1 MGALLTLL
9 SKLELVH
16 ESSEHFR
23 RSLRLPMAYLYRVS
37 LLLVVHTFVSLASG
51 TYAAETA
58 IPSQHHCW
66 GRFKPGSWKT
76 VRVRTENLDAVG
88 NVASTSI
95 TETTATLTK
104 IDGTGYTLRIKV
116 IVEVAGRQYDS
127 EPKTTR
133 VGFSGETDGQSV
145 SLKSVGNEEYVVS
158 ERNVPCEVR
167 EVVIN
172 GGDTKRVTQLHYSSR
187 LAPHVLRR
195 TTVATRVED
204 GSTDYSSKVETL
216 AVDMPYRI
224 LTEMKSASFN
234 QTVVEHAGGKSMTL
248 EVHCMDVPGGV
259 VSHTSKEIDNNGTVV
274 RRSTLELVDY
284 YVDTGESEPVQTHW
298 LRRRWR
304 FNRRPR

>member
-1 MGALLTLL
+1 MGALFHLL
-9 SKLELVH
+9 SKLELVL

-23 RSLRLPMAYLYRVS
+23 RSPRIPMAYLYRVFM
-37 LLLVVHTFVSLASG
+37 LPVVLTFVFAANS
-51 TYAAETA
+51 TYAANTA
-58 IPSQHHCW
+58 IPSQHHSW

-76 VRVRTENLDAVG
+76 VRVRTENLDAFG

-95 TETTATLTK
+95 TETTATLTE
-104 IDGTGYTLRIKV
+104 IDETGYTLRIEV
-116 IVEVAGRQYDS
+116 IVEVAGRQYVS

-133 VGFSGETDGQSV
+133 VGYSGEKDGQSV
-145 SLKSVGNEEYVVS
+145 SLKSMGSEEFVVS
-158 ERNVPCEVR
+158 ERKIPCEVR

-195 TTVATRVED
+195 TTIASNVED
-204 GSTDYSSKVETL
+204 GRTDYSSEVETL
-216 AVDMPYRI
+216 AIDMPYQV
-224 LTEMKSASFN
+224 LTEMKSTSFN

-248 EVHCMDVPGGV
+248 EIHCMDVPGGV
-259 VSHTSKEIDNNGTVV
+259 VSHTSKELDKSGAVV

-284 YVDTGESEPVQTHW
+284 YVDTGESAPVQSHW